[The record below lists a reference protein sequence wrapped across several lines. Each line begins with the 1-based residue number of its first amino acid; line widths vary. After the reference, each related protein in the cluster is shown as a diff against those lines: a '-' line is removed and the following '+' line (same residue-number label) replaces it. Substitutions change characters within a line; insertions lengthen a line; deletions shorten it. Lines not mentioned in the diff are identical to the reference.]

1 VEVMQKAII
10 DDLEYNRKVAI
21 SSVMEK
27 FDLTEKESKALIWEY
42 LITKKG
48 LTGLFEDIRNQL
60 KRGENNDTR

>member
-1 VEVMQKAII
+1 MQKAII
-10 DDLEYNRKVAI
+10 DDLEYNRKFAI

-42 LITKKG
+42 LITEKG